1 MDHVTVS
8 DIFQYFGGGSLLAL
22 AIATF
27 KFVRDSRDTLRD
39 LARDAAE
46 RRQRVER
53 IEADL
58 QQLRDWAVREGFG
71 E

>member
-1 MDHVTVS
+1 MDHVTVN

-46 RRQRVER
+46 RRESVAELKT
-53 IEADL
+53 EL
-58 QQLRDWAVREGFG
+58 KQLRDWAVREGFG